1 MSSYT
6 LSVSPDFAPEHLSG
20 WFIFNTW
27 LQKTLKTPFH
37 LELYDE
43 FESQREDIQLDKI
56 DLIYANPYDA
66 AMLVREKGFK
76 AVARSVNRSDEAIIA
91 VPDASPYHSI
101 DDLGAGIRIATTHD
115 PDVNM
120 MGMIMIEPAD
130 LDRSN
135 VTLKSVH
142 SYVVVAKHLLNGQ
155 ADIGFFLKDAFF
167 DLSDLTR
174 TQMRVLVESQID
186 VIHHTLLAGPRI
198 QHLISPLLD
207 NLLMMQQDIKGKSV
221 LESMQMTGWV
231 KMGQED
237 TEFMIDLI
245 DTLIDE

>member
-1 MSSYT
+1 MSGYS

-27 LQKTLKTPFH
+27 LQKTLKTSFH
-37 LELYDE
+37 IELYND
-43 FESQREDIQLDKI
+43 FESQRRDIQLDKI

-66 AMLVREKGFK
+66 AMLVRDKGFT
-76 AVARSVNRSDEAIIA
+76 AVARPLNRSDEAIIA
-91 VPDASPYHSI
+91 VPDISPYHCI

-135 VTLKSVH
+135 VNVKSVH
-142 SYVVVAKHLLNGQ
+142 SYVVVAKYLLNGQ
-155 ADIGFFLKDAFF
+155 ADIGFFLKDAFS

-174 TQMRVLVESQID
+174 LQMRVLVESQID
-186 VIHHTLLAGPRI
+186 VIHHTLLAGPNI

-221 LESMQMTGWV
+221 LESMQMSGWV
-231 KMGQED
+231 RMEQED

>member
-27 LQKTLKTPFH
+27 LQKTLETSFH

-43 FESQREDIQLDKI
+43 FESQRKDIHLDKI

-76 AVARSVNRSDEAIIA
+76 AVARPINRYDEAIIA
-91 VPDASPYHSI
+91 TPVTSSYHSV
-101 DDLGAGIRIATTHD
+101 DDLSAGIRVAATHD

-135 VTLKSVH
+135 VTFNSVH
-142 SYVVVAKHLLNGQ
+142 SYVVVAKHLLSGQ

-167 DLSDLTR
+167 DLADLTR
-174 TQMRVLVESQID
+174 NQMRVLVESQID
-186 VIHHTLLAGPRI
+186 VIHHTLLAGPNVK
-198 QHLISPLLD
+198 HLITPLLD
-207 NLLMMQQDIKGKSV
+207 NLLTMQQDIKGQSV
-221 LESMQMTGWV
+221 LESMQMTGWM